1 MKRRVLLSMLVSLL
15 AVGSAIAH
23 HGYNEYDRSQL
34 VALEGTLT
42 RVQWSNPHVLLILQT
57 ESKGEYTVEW
67 GSVVQLVRQ
76 GIKPVPLRAGDHLII
91 TGSVNKNPDKKIL
104 TLLTEISRPADGW
117 RWESPGRSRSTST
130 NK

>member
-1 MKRRVLLSMLVSLL
+1 MKRTVLLSILASLL

-23 HGYNEYDRSQL
+23 HGYGEYDRSQL

-42 RVQWSNPHVLLILQT
+42 RVQWANPHVLLMLQT
-57 ESKGEYTVEW
+57 DRGEYTVEW

-76 GIKPVPLRAGDHLII
+76 GIKPVPVRAGDHLII
-91 TGSVNKNPDKKIL
+91 TGSVNKNPEKKIL

-117 RWESPGRSRSTST
+117 RWENPARPNSTST

>member
-1 MKRRVLLSMLVSLL
+1 MKRTVLLSTLALLL

-23 HGYNEYDRSQL
+23 HGYGEYDRSQL
-34 VALEGTLT
+34 VALEGTLM
-42 RVQWSNPHVLLILQT
+42 RVQWANPHVLLMLQT
-57 ESKGEYTVEW
+57 ESQGEYTVEW
-67 GSVVQLVRQ
+67 GSVIQLVRQ

-117 RWESPGRSRSTST
+117 RWENPARPNAASA

>member
-1 MKRRVLLSMLVSLL
+1 MKRTVLLSILASLL

-23 HGYNEYDRSQL
+23 HGYGEYDRSQL

-42 RVQWSNPHVLLILQT
+42 RVQWANPHVLLMLQT
-57 ESKGEYTVEW
+57 DRGEYTVEW

-76 GIKPVPLRAGDHLII
+76 GIKPVPVRAGDHLLI
-91 TGSVNKNPDKKIL
+91 TGSVNKNPEKKIL

-117 RWESPGRSRSTST
+117 RWENPVRPNSTST

>member
-1 MKRRVLLSMLVSLL
+1 MKRTVLLSILASLL

-23 HGYNEYDRSQL
+23 HGYGEYDRSQL
-34 VALEGTLT
+34 VALEGTLM
-42 RVQWSNPHVLLILQT
+42 RVQWANPHVLLMLQT
-57 ESKGEYTVEW
+57 DRGEYTVEW

-76 GIKPVPLRAGDHLII
+76 GIKPVPVRAGDHLII
-91 TGSVNKNPDKKIL
+91 TGSVNKNPEKKIL

-117 RWESPGRSRSTST
+117 RWENPARPNSTST

>member
-1 MKRRVLLSMLVSLL
+1 MKRTVLLSTLVSLL
-15 AVGSAIAH
+15 AIGSAIAH
-23 HGYNEYDRSQL
+23 HGYGEYDRSQL
-34 VALEGTLT
+34 VALEGTLM
-42 RVQWSNPHVLLILQT
+42 RVEWANPHVLLILQT

-76 GIKPVPLRAGDHLII
+76 GIKPVPVRAGDHLII
-91 TGSVNKNPDKKIL
+91 TGSVNKNPEKKIL

-117 RWESPGRSRSTST
+117 RWEKPARSNSTST

>member
-1 MKRRVLLSMLVSLL
+1 MKRTVLLSTLVSLL

-23 HGYNEYDRSQL
+23 HGYGEYDRSQL
-34 VALEGTLT
+34 VALEGTLM
-42 RVQWSNPHVLLILQT
+42 RIQWANPHVLLMLQT

-76 GIKPVPLRAGDHLII
+76 GIKPVPLSAGDHLII
-91 TGSVNKNPDKKIL
+91 TGSVNKNPEKKIL

-117 RWESPGRSRSTST
+117 RWENPARPNSTST